1 MCIRDR
7 TFTIFSALK
16 NDKIDI
22 NEYFDVDQPVFIG
35 SKLINDFP
43 RNSEIPMQVG
53 DILKKSS
60 NRGAILIR
68 RNLDCQ
74 NEFKV
79 DLDNIGLLKSTKI
92 GFGMNSVEPTA
103 VSYTHLTLPTKRIV

>member
-1 MCIRDR
+1 MNILMS
-7 TFTIFSALK
+7 INLYILV
-16 NDKIDI
+16 DKI
-22 NEYFDVDQPVFIG
+22 
-35 SKLINDFP
+35 INDFP

-74 NEFKV
+74 DEFKV
-79 DLDNIGLLKSTKI
+79 DLDQIGLLKSTNI
-92 GFGMNSVEPTA
+92 GFGMKSVEPT
-103 VSYTHLTLPTKRIV
+103 VNNFRGSYCDNIPFWLWFINFSNTIN